1 MSLFE
6 PDHAAT
12 MFKFDANYQI
22 DNDWLL
28 LKSTGLYDLG
38 IMVDAIGLSQSHY
51 KLHAVQG
58 TFNAD
63 LELDMTQTPDQV
75 IDSSVADIDFDSS
88 IRFSS
93 QQNEIN
99 YAQLDIRATCLT
111 KGLDIQQCIVN
122 QPQSLTIE
130 FDSTPPF
137 ISQYFDR
144 EMNNY
149 RLELNPDNQIRIFQQ
164 PLASHKYSLDGD
176 LNVSFISLTDNLNAS
191 AQFND
196 MEFRWLQGAWSITSK
211 YMLNIQVRDV
221 DQPLTVKRAKLKA
234 GGRVDTVNEV
244 INLQVNNGASLAL
257 FDISH
262 DDLSVNRAEFVQ
274 KNDVLANYFLA
285 DNKFA
290 MKKQIISLAANG
302 VEYNDILL
310 EFAASRVNVHEY
322 IFVNDKQSMTAHLSI
337 PDMNAKRKG
346 VQIIGSELHAHVSM
360 NGETLN
366 THGDMLLGVR
376 KSPLNFT
383 MLNDLSTQV
392 GSVEVKSDEISLQK
406 NEVISQLI
414 GITGFPLQLKSGG
427 FTLNAKLAWNP
438 KYQNTNMNLDIS
450 ASQVSGDYA
459 QTPFQNLNVDMS
471 LMGNNGWQLMSP
483 TQLTIDSVNI
493 GVPLTDVTMDIESF
507 EYGVRVQP
515 AIRVVDFSAAALE
528 GSVFSNI
535 IAIDL
540 NDSVNEFSL
549 HLSSLSLEK
558 LVELNQTQDLI
569 ATGVVNGELPMR
581 LNDAVL
587 EIDNGWMK
595 ADENGGTIK
604 YQRIDDVLIGNDDL
618 KLVAELLKD
627 FHYHEMSAEV
637 NLMPSGELRLETK
650 LYGKSP
656 QSQFD
661 APVNLNF
668 NIDLNLWKLL
678 ESARLL
684 TRIGQ
689 DITDQVTKPE

>member
-1 MSLFE
+1 
-6 PDHAAT
+6 
-12 MFKFDANYQI
+12 
-22 DNDWLL
+22 
-28 LKSTGLYDLG
+28 
-38 IMVDAIGLSQSHY
+38 
-51 KLHAVQG
+51 
-58 TFNAD
+58 
-63 LELDMTQTPDQV
+63 
-75 IDSSVADIDFDSS
+75 
-88 IRFSS
+88 
-93 QQNEIN
+93 
-99 YAQLDIRATCLT
+99 
-111 KGLDIQQCIVN
+111 
-122 QPQSLTIE
+122 
-130 FDSTPPF
+130 
-137 ISQYFDR
+137 
-144 EMNNY
+144 
-149 RLELNPDNQIRIFQQ
+149 
-164 PLASHKYSLDGD
+164 
-176 LNVSFISLTDNLNAS
+176 
-191 AQFND
+191 
-196 MEFRWLQGAWSITSK
+196 
-211 YMLNIQVRDV
+211 
-221 DQPLTVKRAKLKA
+221 
-234 GGRVDTVNEV
+234 
-244 INLQVNNGASLAL
+244 
-257 FDISH
+257 
-262 DDLSVNRAEFVQ
+262 
-274 KNDVLANYFLA
+274 
-285 DNKFA
+285 
-290 MKKQIISLAANG
+290 
-302 VEYNDILL
+302 
-310 EFAASRVNVHEY
+310 
-322 IFVNDKQSMTAHLSI
+322 MTAHLSI

-346 VQIIGSELHAHVSM
+346 VLIIGSELHAHVSM

-366 THGDMLLGVR
+366 VQGDMLLGVK

-383 MLNDLSTQV
+383 MLNDLSTLV
-392 GSVEVKSDEISLQK
+392 GSVEVNTDKISLQN

-414 GITGFPLQLKSGG
+414 DITGFPLQLKSGG
-427 FTLNAKLAWNP
+427 FALNAKLAWNP

-459 QTPFQNLNVDMS
+459 QNPFQNLNVDMS
-471 LMGNNGWQLMSP
+471 LMDNNGWQLMSP

-493 GVPLTDVTMDIESF
+493 GAPLTDVTMDIESF
-507 EYGVRVQP
+507 EYGIRAQP
-515 AIRVVDFSAAALE
+515 AFRVVDFSAAVLE

-535 IAIDL
+535 IDIDL
-540 NDSVNEFSL
+540 NDTVNEFSL

-604 YQRIDDVLIGNDDL
+604 YQRIDDVLTGNDDL

-656 QSQFD
+656 KSQFD
-661 APVNLNF
+661 VPVNLNF